1 MVRVCWFALF
11 VLCLAYKVSL
21 EQWFVFTYYT
31 YWTLTLEI
39 VLFALWLTPEW
50 SYMADALFPTVL
62 APSLLVA
69 IGFWVLIAPFEEWT
83 PEGLFE
89 ALVPHGLNAVA
100 MCNEM
105 RPMARSDVWKPVLY
119 TMIYNMFLCAY
130 VVSGG
135 RSVSGKLPY
144 WYAQYDSYLGWLF
157 TILAMS
163 SVALIHLSFAIA
175 YPVPPESSKQCIV

>member
-1 MVRVCWFALF
+1 MRVFWFTLF
-11 VLCLAYKVSL
+11 VLFLAYKVSL
-21 EQWFVFTYYT
+21 EQLFIFQYYT
-31 YWTLTLEI
+31 YWTLTFEI

-50 SYMADALFPTVL
+50 SDTASAFFPIVF

-69 IGFWVLIAPFEEWT
+69 IGFWVLIAPLEERT
-83 PEGLFE
+83 FEGLLE

-100 MCNEM
+100 MCIEM
-105 RPMARSDVWKPVLY
+105 RPMSRSDVWKPVLY
-119 TMIYNMFLCAY
+119 TLIYNVFLYMY
-130 VVSGG
+130 VTLGG

-157 TILAMS
+157 AILAMS
-163 SVALIHLSFAIA
+163 SVALIHLSFAMA